1 MTDIVPSRLILFDGV
16 CNLCNG
22 AVLFIIARDPL
33 ATFSFTSLQSD
44 TGQRLSAQ
52 YNLPT
57 ADFNS
62 FIYIRDGRV
71 YQKSQAALN
80 VLKDMRGFWQLCYI
94 FILIPSPVRDM
105 LYDLVA
111 RYRYSWFGKKDSCMV
126 PTLELQKRFL
136 S

>member
-1 MTDIVPSRLILFDGV
+1 
-16 CNLCNG
+16 
-22 AVLFIIARDPL
+22 
-33 ATFSFTSLQSD
+33 
-44 TGQRLSAQ
+44 
-52 YNLPT
+52 
-57 ADFNS
+57 
-62 FIYIRDGRV
+62 
-71 YQKSQAALN
+71 